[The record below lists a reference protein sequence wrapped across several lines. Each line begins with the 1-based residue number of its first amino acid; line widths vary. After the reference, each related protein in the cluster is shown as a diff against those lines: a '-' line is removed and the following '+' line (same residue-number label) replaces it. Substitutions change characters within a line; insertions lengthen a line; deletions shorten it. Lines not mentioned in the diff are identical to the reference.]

1 MEGIKDNVSHPTQDN
16 PTKGNR
22 ATLIWGIAPLKMVL
36 QCKNNFWALQPWGPA
51 LLEGFMSG
59 VVWLVRV
66 GRETKAEVQAGR
78 QTEFNIELF
87 IKAYRNNMYLIIIT

>member
-36 QCKNNFWALQPWGPA
+36 QCKNNFWALSLGA
-51 LLEGFMSG
+51 LHFL
-59 VVWLVRV
+59 
-66 GRETKAEVQAGR
+66 KAS
-78 QTEFNIELF
+78 
-87 IKAYRNNMYLIIIT
+87 